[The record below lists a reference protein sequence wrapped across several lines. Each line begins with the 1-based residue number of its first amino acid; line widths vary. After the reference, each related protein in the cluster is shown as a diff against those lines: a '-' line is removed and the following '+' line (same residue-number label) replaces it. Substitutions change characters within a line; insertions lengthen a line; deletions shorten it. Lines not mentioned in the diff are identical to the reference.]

1 MPNVAIIP
9 TAAPTVAPLTAV
21 VDGWPDETHAI
32 KVNVGGAPVEDGVTT
47 TDHSV
52 LSNEEVT
59 LTGWVSN
66 WRGGT
71 RTPAQAWAA
80 IREMAREREPIRLI
94 TEWGVYPEMLIF
106 EAEAPKTHRGMRFS
120 LKFVWINRIGVP
132 AEALPA
138 ESTRSDAVSA
148 GTAEAVGEAQDVAEQ
163 VPEAT
168 IPVQALAFD
177 SRNADPSLLAPA
189 TAVEQTTTET
199 LSASSAFRQAFR
211 LFERRTHPNIPS
223 VPPLELFMRVAT
235 LLSLLQVQFDALAT
249 AVSGLPGTE
258 GLSSQF
264 STARPGLSRLSRQAT
279 SAFSSLQSAQTQTA
293 AFARTGEVARG
304 RVPLRAA

>member
-1 MPNVAIIP
+1 M
-9 TAAPTVAPLTAV
+9 
-21 VDGWPDETHAI
+21 
-32 KVNVGGAPVEDGVTT
+32 TT

-106 EAEAPKTHRGMRFS
+106 EAEAPKTNRGMRFS

-132 AEALPA
+132 DEALPA

-148 GTAEAVGEAQDVAEQ
+148 GAAEAVGEAQDVAEQ

-168 IPVQALAFD
+168 IPVQTLAFD
-177 SRNADPSLLAPA
+177 SRSAAPSLLAPA

-199 LSASSAFRQAFR
+199 LSAAGGLRQALRALETASSTNIQALTFLGPLTR
-211 LFERRTHPNIPS
+211 LTSLLSQLQRQ
-223 VPPLELFMRVAT
+223 VAT
-235 LLSLLQVQFDALAT
+235 LAT
-249 AVSGLPGTE
+249 AAAALPGTG
-258 GLSSQF
+258 GLSSQILAAQ
-264 STARPGLSRLSRQAT
+264 SALGPLARQSSRAV
-279 SAFSSLQSAQTQTA
+279 SAVQSAQTQTA

-304 RVPLRAA
+304 RVPLQGA